1 MADDIAWITEEFEA
15 AWRSHEAQWGQPH
28 GHDGSGRTIWPG
40 CFVHSTPRLA
50 TLIEHPVIQ
59 GICLSTLGEGYTQ
72 EGGDGNYYSGD
83 TGWHSDCGIEWK
95 EKTLVPC
102 LKIAFYL
109 DPLTAETGA
118 ARVIPGSYHMKDT
131 YMSALHGHLQ
141 VAGFGDH
148 MDVGT
153 PEENL
158 GMAGADLPAHII
170 ESNPGE

>member
-1 MADDIAWITEEFEA
+1 MADGIAWITEEFEA

-95 EKTLVPC
+95 EKTLVPS
-102 LKIAFYL
+102 LKIVTRTTTSEIWVFL
-109 DPLTAETGA
+109 STSD
-118 ARVIPGSYHMKDT
+118 R
-131 YMSALHGHLQ
+131 
-141 VAGFGDH
+141 
-148 MDVGT
+148 
-153 PEENL
+153 
-158 GMAGADLPAHII
+158 
-170 ESNPGE
+170 

>member
-83 TGWHSDCGIEWK
+83 TGWHSDCGIEWQ
-95 EKTLVPC
+95 EKTLVP
-102 LKIAFYL
+102 
-109 DPLTAETGA
+109 
-118 ARVIPGSYHMKDT
+118 RNSH
-131 YMSALHGHLQ
+131 
-141 VAGFGDH
+141 DH
-148 MDVGT
+148 V
-153 PEENL
+153 
-158 GMAGADLPAHII
+158 
-170 ESNPGE
+170 